1 MHFRF
6 KALRHCLIFWGV
18 HFEGWEQNDLKRP
31 RETSKSRFQK
41 HNLQCADHCT
51 AQQHAL
57 CIIIHES

>member
-6 KALRHCLIFWGV
+6 KALRHCLIFCGV

-31 RETSKSRFQK
+31 RETSTSWFQK

-51 AQQHAL
+51 A
-57 CIIIHES
+57 